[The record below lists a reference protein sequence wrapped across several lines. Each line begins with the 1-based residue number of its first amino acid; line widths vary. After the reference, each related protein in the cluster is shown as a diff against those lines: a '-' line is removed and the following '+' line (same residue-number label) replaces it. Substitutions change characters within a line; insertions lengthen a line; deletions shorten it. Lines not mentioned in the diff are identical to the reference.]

1 MITKKQIY
9 SDIPFFITPN
19 PFTGDFNLVKDL
31 GAIRQSLKNI
41 ILSNQ
46 GERPFDFLFGAS
58 LYKNLFEN
66 LTPELILSTQ
76 SRIATNVKR
85 YDSRVDIT
93 EIRLFKSE
101 TVDYTIDVYIF
112 YEIPDLGIKDTLTIA
127 VTRDR

>member
-19 PFTGDFNLVKDL
+19 PFTGDFNLIKDL
-31 GAIRQSLKNI
+31 SAIRQSLKNI

-58 LYKNLFEN
+58 LYTNLFEN

-76 SRIATNVKR
+76 SKIATNVKR
-85 YDSRVDIT
+85 YDSRV
-93 EIRLFKSE
+93 EIREIRVFKSE
-101 TVDYTIDVYIF
+101 EADYTIDVYIF

-127 VTRDR
+127 ITRDR

>member
-58 LYKNLFEN
+58 LYTNLFEN

-76 SRIATNVKR
+76 SKIATNVKR
-85 YDSRVDIT
+85 YDSRV
-93 EIRLFKSE
+93 EIREIRVLKSE
-101 TVDYTIDVYIF
+101 EAEYTIDVYVF